1 MIKMVKIQENSLN
14 NCHVFREIRGQDRGV
29 QLFTNIFEPKS
40 ECCECLDY
48 PLICDDYPFSSEM
61 SCDFADESLEHK
73 FHIFKSMHWH
83 AKWDCSGLMQRAN
96 QTEISQL

>member
-1 MIKMVKIQENSLN
+1 MVKIQEENSLN
-14 NCHVFREIRGQDRGV
+14 HFCVIWDIRFQDRGV
-29 QLFTNIFEPKS
+29 QLFTNIFELKG

-73 FHIFKSMHWH
+73 FHIFKSMH
-83 AKWDCSGLMQRAN
+83 
-96 QTEISQL
+96 

>member
-1 MIKMVKIQENSLN
+1 MVKIQEENSLN
-14 NCHVFREIRGQDRGV
+14 HFHVIRDITGQDRGV
-29 QLFTNIFEPKS
+29 QLFTNIFELKS
-40 ECCECLDY
+40 ESCEFLDY

-83 AKWDCSGLMQRAN
+83 AKWDCSGLMWRN
-96 QTEISQL
+96 SQSNRTNRT